1 MESFT
6 PTDAITLRSNLFSS
20 SKFERTSGIKTKRK
34 KKKKKKKSGISV
46 DNCHPFPFGCLTV
59 SNNNTWILL

>member
-6 PTDAITLRSNLFSS
+6 PTDVITLRSNLFSS

-34 KKKKKKKSGISV
+34 KKKKKKKVGYRWTTV
-46 DNCHPFPFGCLTV
+46 THFPLGA
-59 SNNNTWILL
+59 

>member
-6 PTDAITLRSNLFSS
+6 PTDVITPRSNLFSS

-34 KKKKKKKSGISV
+34 KKEKEKKWDIGGQLSPISLWV
-46 DNCHPFPFGCLTV
+46 LN
-59 SNNNTWILL
+59 S